1 MNEEI
6 AVVQPR
12 NPSQQALYDLILW
25 ARDHPKEWFCACHP
39 DSYGSDLEF
48 FTKMIES
55 LYRAGLYTVVLLVL
69 YSDPP
74 HARGRLGAQ
83 QNRQRVPA
91 GHTDAAPDRPVDAKI
106 RTVQRLSPSEI

>member
-1 MNEEI
+1 MNEET
-6 AVVQPR
+6 AAVQPR

-48 FTKMIES
+48 FAKMIES

-69 YSDPP
+69 YSNRPMPEVDWVLNKTVNECLLDIPMQ
-74 HARGRLGAQ
+74 RLIDRLM
-83 QNRQRVPA
+83 QN
-91 GHTDAAPDRPVDAKI
+91 I
-106 RTVQRLSPSEI
+106 RTVQRLPPSEI

>member
-1 MNEEI
+1 M
-6 AVVQPR
+6 VQPR
-12 NPSQQALYDLILW
+12 NPRQQALYDLILW

-69 YSDPP
+69 YSNRPMPEVDWVLNKTVNECLLDIPMQ
-74 HARGRLGAQ
+74 RLIDRLM
-83 QNRQRVPA
+83 QN
-91 GHTDAAPDRPVDAKI
+91 I